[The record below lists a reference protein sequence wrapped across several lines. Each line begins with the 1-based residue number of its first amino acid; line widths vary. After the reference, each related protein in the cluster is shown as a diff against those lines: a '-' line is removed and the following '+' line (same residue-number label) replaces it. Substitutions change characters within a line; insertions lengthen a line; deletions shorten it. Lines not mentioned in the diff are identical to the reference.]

1 MVGQGGGEV
10 MNSETPILLYLENGH
25 YFLFRGR
32 PRDTDQAEHYG
43 AVLNAEFDCISYTQ
57 RDV

>member
-1 MVGQGGGEV
+1 